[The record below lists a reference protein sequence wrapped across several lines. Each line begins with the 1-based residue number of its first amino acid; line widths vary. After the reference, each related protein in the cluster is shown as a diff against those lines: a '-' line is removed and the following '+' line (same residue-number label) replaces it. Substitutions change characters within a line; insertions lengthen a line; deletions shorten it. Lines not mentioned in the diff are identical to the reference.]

1 MNILTSKI
9 RGYELTNLGILY
21 FRFLEEYENWPYKLN
36 FYVISQKGSLHSWLV
51 LAGSVPG

>member
-9 RGYELTNLGILY
+9 RGYELPDLGILY
-21 FRFLEEYENWPYKLN
+21 FKFLEQYKLN

-51 LAGSVPG
+51 FAGSVPG